1 MGAIHSSA
9 KGVNNIDATTTIW
22 TKNSSAD
29 NKVLR
34 ANLLDQ
40 LASLKGEYASSESCP
55 ADTSSTTITTT
66 VRNNKGGTKKVHGS
80 DIVASLFMT
89 LLELGVTLT
98 ASYFFGKLLARAVS
112 PQLGR
117 GGGDASDEFRADNGN
132 SGGEK
137 GVMKRL
143 QNLLVARHEATLKAM
158 MEELEEHQLQWID
171 EKKDDEEEDD
181 ETLTLEKI
189 QTKRQYNQLQ
199 TELQLQHEQTLSTLE
214 SLSSYEMNIAQSNV
228 IDPANLSV
236 TFSDVGGMDD
246 IKSEIYDLV
255 VMPLMR
261 PDLFM
266 SDSGLVSPP
275 KGILLYG

>member
-1 MGAIHSSA
+1 MGAILSSSA
-9 KGVNNIDATTTIW
+9 RDINNNTDTTTIW
-22 TKNSSAD
+22 TKNSSD
-29 NKVLR
+29 NNQVLR
-34 ANLLDQ
+34 ASLLDQ
-40 LASLKGEYASSESCP
+40 LASLKGEYTSSESCP
-55 ADTSSTTITTT
+55 DITSATTSTTTT
-66 VRNNKGGTKKVHGS
+66 RNNKGGTKKVHGS

-98 ASYFFGKLLARAVS
+98 ASYFFGKLLAKAIQ
-112 PQLGR
+112 PDR
-117 GGGDASDEFRADNGN
+117 GGGDASDDFRADNGN
-132 SGGEK
+132 SGGTK
-137 GVMKRL
+137 NVMKRL
-143 QNLLVARHEATLKAM
+143 QNLLVTRHEATLKAM
-158 MEELEEHQLQWID
+158 MEELEEHQLQWIE
-171 EKKDDEEEDD
+171 EKKDDDID

-199 TELQLQHEQTLSTLE
+199 TELQTQHEQTLSTLD
-214 SLSSYEMNIAQSNV
+214 SLSAYEMNIAQSNV
-228 IDPANLSV
+228 IDPTNLSV
-236 TFSDVGGMDD
+236 TFTDVGGMDD

>member
-9 KGVNNIDATTTIW
+9 KEVKNTNIDTTTIW
-22 TKNSSAD
+22 TKNSSG
-29 NKVLR
+29 NNQVLR
-34 ANLLDQ
+34 SSLLDQ
-40 LASLKGEYASSESCP
+40 LASLKYSSSESCP
-55 ADTSSTTITTT
+55 ADTSSTTTTT
-66 VRNNKGGTKKVHGS
+66 TRNNKGGAKKVHGS

-98 ASYFFGKLLARAVS
+98 ASYFFGKLLAKAIS

-132 SGGEK
+132 GSGGTK

-143 QNLLVARHEATLKAM
+143 QNLLVTRHEATLKAM
-158 MEELEEHQLQWID
+158 MDELEEHQLQWIE
-171 EKKDDEEEDD
+171 EKKDDDNED

-189 QTKRQYNQLQ
+189 QTKHQYNQLQ
-199 TELQLQHEQTLSTLE
+199 TELQTQHEQTISTLE
-214 SLSSYEMNIAQSNV
+214 SLSAYEMNIAQSNV

-261 PDLFM
+261 PDLFI